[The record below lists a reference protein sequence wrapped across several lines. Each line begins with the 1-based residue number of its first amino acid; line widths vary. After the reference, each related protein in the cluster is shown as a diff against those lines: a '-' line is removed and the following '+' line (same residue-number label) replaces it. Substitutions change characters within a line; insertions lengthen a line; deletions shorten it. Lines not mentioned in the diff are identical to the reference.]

1 MATAQLKVLGN
12 YFILPKENGGFQK
25 SKKCEMLGWN
35 VRFSQTK
42 PLFVI
47 MLRKRMTDG
56 TLNG

>member
-25 SKKCEMLGWN
+25 SKKCEMLGWKC
-35 VRFSQTK
+35 SIQPTK